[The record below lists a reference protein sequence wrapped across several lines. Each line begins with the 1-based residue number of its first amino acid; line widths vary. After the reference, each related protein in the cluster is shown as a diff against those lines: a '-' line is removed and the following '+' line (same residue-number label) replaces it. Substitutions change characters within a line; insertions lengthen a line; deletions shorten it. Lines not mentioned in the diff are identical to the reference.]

1 MSGRGEAQSVCANKA
16 EAAQSPARNAETV
29 DLLLGVFDLITDSL
43 IRVPG
48 LVHNLS
54 VTPLVHSRRS
64 RAAGLLILSLETGR
78 QGPLTNRTMFSV
90 GVHGVTNW
98 VLRLKGITAERESLK
113 KARPVLFLL
122 RNGAG
127 NGQRSYY
134 HKKRGR
140 CRRGLCLLDTSTL
153 GLPAGCAL
161 QLRQL
166 PLVGG
171 PLACRSLFSWP
182 TREESL
188 LPLPI
193 AIDIGIGI
201 VLFEPSGAV
210 HLAIDEQGVR
220 WRSRSRFRCPRH
232 AYPRTGPS
240 APPASH
246 RFFPLPYYP
255 LPVTYYL
262 LPILLLISRSHT
274 AEATMRLRSSSRT
287 TLGWWPARWVSS
299 SWHQIMTIRRS
310 PTVPL

>member
-1 MSGRGEAQSVCANKA
+1 MCDKPFS
-16 EAAQSPARNAETV
+16 
-29 DLLLGVFDLITDSL
+29 SL
-43 IRVPG
+43 IKFAKAKRESDEEARSSLSPG
-48 LVHNLS
+48 RRA
-54 VTPLVHSRRS
+54 PLNISITRS
-64 RAAGLLILSLETGR
+64 EPVLLMNFMPSPLRERAEKSTFPAPYSFLR
-78 QGPLTNRTMFSV
+78 PMA
-90 GVHGVTNW
+90 
-98 VLRLKGITAERESLK
+98 VLGASITQLRHTARFVYVSLK

-134 HKKRGR
+134 LKKRGR

-220 WRSRSRFRCPRH
+220 WRSRSRFRCSRH

-255 LPVTYYL
+255 LSVTYYL

-287 TLGWWPARWVSS
+287 ILGWWPAHSASS
-299 SWHQIMTIRRS
+299 SWHQTMTIRRS
-310 PTVPL
+310 PTAPL

>member
-188 LPLPI
+188 LPSQSLSISGSESSFLSRPARFISRLTSKVLDGAPDPGFDVPGTPI
-193 AIDIGIGI
+193 RGRGRPRPRPRIASS
-201 VLFEPSGAV
+201 LFPIT
-210 HLAIDEQGVR
+210 HYLLLI
-220 WRSRSRFRCPRH
+220 
-232 AYPRTGPS
+232 
-240 APPASH
+240 
-246 RFFPLPYYP
+246 
-255 LPVTYYL
+255 TYY
-262 LPILLLISRSHT
+262 LLLISRSHT

-287 TLGWWPARWVSS
+287 ILGWWPARWVSS

-310 PTVPL
+310 PTAPL